1 MRSRNFNIDNGPR
14 FPFKLFGCTF
24 SIMGIIIA
32 AVVVLFASSFLWNA
46 TGGMQELATKEA
58 TKYAAHLPGV
68 TSIECNRYDTDADGY
83 VTCTLFRGDTKPL
96 QIECGYSGCR
106 MPKLMVPQ
114 E

>member
-1 MRSRNFNIDNGPR
+1 M
-14 FPFKLFGCTF
+14 
-24 SIMGIIIA
+24 
-32 AVVVLFASSFLWNA
+32 VVLFASSFLWNA